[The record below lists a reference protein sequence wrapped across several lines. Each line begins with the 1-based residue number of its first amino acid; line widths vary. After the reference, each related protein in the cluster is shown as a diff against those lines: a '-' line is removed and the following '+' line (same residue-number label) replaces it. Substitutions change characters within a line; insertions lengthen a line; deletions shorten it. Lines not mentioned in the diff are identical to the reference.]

1 MAVRRRTTLS
11 KADKVKIEA
20 RIDAAARAIAAEV
33 GGGVATGGRKPA
45 DTKTSG
51 TGEDEKQLHGES
63 PAAGLLA
70 ALRAKPDSVRTHLR
84 AQFYPWRVAGLVW
97 AAGLVQEAAA
107 ARTAV
112 TVTSVAVVA
121 LGSATTAVAARLLL
135 RTAWARKHGRMNLAA
150 AWVRDHPGHAW
161 LISAASVM
169 WSVGLHL
176 VHPHTPVAI
185 AWAAALSLVGFVA
198 LSARWWQQ
206 HRPARVVATPSMPA
220 PPPGENPIARKW
232 RTLVAGTNGP
242 LPGSKLTAVS
252 IEPYGVSAVLEL
264 VPGRQD
270 IDTARGAISKIST
283 ALGIHVSDIL
293 IEHVEP
299 TEENPRPDPSKLQF
313 RAVTARSMIEV
324 TPLDGRRYVDGRVR
338 LGPYADGEGEAM
350 WRLYTQDSMWG
361 GFLAGSTGSGK
372 SSITDNLALAAWESG
387 HTVVIYLDPKNGAS
401 SPRIFERALWAVGN
415 DPAMWRCVEEALIE
429 LIEARGLENRVR
441 LDTSGFTPSRERPG
455 VLVIVDESHVVVTRD
470 SAARWGRI
478 AREGRGVGVAPV
490 LASQIYGLESFGGDD
505 AVRANITAGNTVAL
519 RVSRNQA
526 SMIQDVPLDPS
537 KLPKVPGLALIDDG
551 REATFRAAYS
561 GPDEV
566 ARLMDAALVGAAP
579 GLDRIAAG
587 ALDKGSGGTFSR
599 RKEIAEQSLVD
610 AERRLAAYE
619 SGRAIA
625 SVTHAHTD
633 SGNAG
638 AQPTVSPPS
647 LDPALLAEPDLSA
660 LSAPAWT
667 GQHAAILDLL
677 ADGPMRRRDIETA
690 VMDGEGVS
698 RATVTRAMQAL
709 IEGGAIAPVSGQ
721 RGLWARV

>member
-11 KADKVKIEA
+11 KADKAKVEA
-20 RIDAAARAIAAEV
+20 RIDAAARAIAA
-33 GGGVATGGRKPA
+33 GMDGVAATGGGKAA
-45 DTKTSG
+45 DTIA
-51 TGEDEKQLHGES
+51 TGNGKDAKQLHGES
-63 PAAGLLA
+63 PVARLLA
-70 ALRAKPDSVRTHLR
+70 GLRAKPNSVRTHLR
-84 AQFYPWRVAGLVW
+84 AQFYPWRVASLVW
-97 AAGLVQEAAA
+97 AAGFVQEAATA
-107 ARTAV
+107 CTAV
-112 TVTSVAVVA
+112 TVTSVAVVS
-121 LGSATTAVAARLLL
+121 LGSAATAMAARLLL
-135 RTAWARKHGRMNLAA
+135 RTAWTRKHRRLELAA

-161 LISAASVM
+161 LIAAASVM
-169 WSVGLHL
+169 WTVGLHL
-176 VHPHTPVAI
+176 VHPHTPAPI

-198 LSARWWQQ
+198 LSARWWQE
-206 HRPARVVATPSMPA
+206 HRPARVVTAPLTPA

-293 IEHVEP
+293 IEHIEP

-324 TPLDGRRYVDGRVR
+324 TPIEGRRYVDGRIR

-372 SSITDNLALAAWESG
+372 SSITDNLALAAWGSG
-387 HTVVIYLDPKNGAS
+387 YTVVIYLDPKDGGS

-415 DPAMWRCVEEALIE
+415 DPPMWRRVEAGLIE

-441 LDTSGFTPSRERPG
+441 LSTSGFTPSQERPG

-478 AREGRGVGVAPV
+478 VREGRAVGVAAV

-519 RVSRNQA
+519 KVSRNQA
-526 SMIQDVPLDPS
+526 SMIEGVPLDPS
-537 KLPKVPGLALIDDG
+537 KLPKVPGLAAIDDG
-551 REATFRAAYS
+551 REATFRAAHS
-561 GPDEV
+561 DPDEV
-566 ARLMDAALVGAAP
+566 AQLMDAALVDAAP
-579 GLDRIAAG
+579 GLDQLAAG
-587 ALDKGSGGTFSR
+587 ALDKGSGGTFGR
-599 RKEIAEQSLVD
+599 RHEIAEQSLAD

-619 SGRAIA
+619 SSTATALTQPAHPEDPDVAPTIA
-625 SVTHAHTD
+625 PPQLD
-633 SGNAG
+633 S
-638 AQPTVSPPS
+638 
-647 LDPALLAEPDLSA
+647 ALFSDVDLSA
-660 LSAPAWT
+660 LTTPAWS
-667 GQHAAILDLL
+667 GVHAAILEVLT
-677 ADGPMRRRDIETA
+677 DGPMQRQDIEAA
-690 VMDGEGVS
+690 VMEQESIS
-698 RATVTRAMQAL
+698 RATIARAMTVL
-709 IEGGAIAPVSGQ
+709 TEGGAIVPAGT
-721 RGLWARV
+721 RGLWART

>member
-1 MAVRRRTTLS
+1 MS
-11 KADKVKIEA
+11 
-20 RIDAAARAIAAEV
+20 
-33 GGGVATGGRKPA
+33 
-45 DTKTSG
+45 
-51 TGEDEKQLHGES
+51 
-63 PAAGLLA
+63 A
-70 ALRAKPDSVRTHLR
+70 AL
-84 AQFYPWRVAGLVW
+84 
-97 AAGLVQEAAA
+97 
-107 ARTAV
+107 
-112 TVTSVAVVA
+112 VA
-121 LGSATTAVAARLLL
+121 LGSAATAVAARLLL
-135 RTAWARKHGRMNLAA
+135 RTAWARKNERLDLAA

-161 LISAASVM
+161 LISAAGVA
-169 WSVGLHL
+169 WAVGLHL
-176 VHPHTPVAI
+176 AHPHTPAAI
-185 AWAAALSLVGFVA
+185 AWAVALSLVGFVA
-198 LSARWWQQ
+198 LSARWWQE
-206 HRPARVVATPSMPA
+206 HRPTRVITVPSALA
-220 PPPGENPIARKW
+220 PPPGEHPIARKW
-232 RTLVAGTNGP
+232 RTLVAAQNGP
-242 LPGSKLTAVS
+242 LPSSKLTAVRA
-252 IEPYGVSAVLEL
+252 EPYGVSAILEL

-293 IEHVEP
+293 IEHIEP
-299 TEENPRPDPSKLQF
+299 TEEDPRPDPSKLQF

-324 TPLDGRRYVDGRVR
+324 TPMEGRRYVGGRIR

-387 HTVVIYLDPKNGAS
+387 QTVVVYLDPKNGGS

-415 DPAMWRCVEEALIE
+415 DPAMWRRVEDGLIE

-441 LDTSGFTPSRERPG
+441 LNTSGFTPSRERPG

-470 SAARWGRI
+470 SAAKWGRI
-478 AREGRGVGVAPV
+478 AREGRAVGVAAV

-566 ARLMDAALVGAAP
+566 AQLMDMALVGAAP
-579 GLDRIAAG
+579 GLDRLAAG
-587 ALDKGSGGTFSR
+587 ALDKGSGGSFGR
-599 RKEIAEQSLVD
+599 RKEIAEQSLAD
-610 AERRLAAYE
+610 AERRLAMYE
-619 SGRAIA
+619 SGTAA
-625 SVTHAHTD
+625 DLAAVGTGAAAD
-633 SGNAG
+633 DQ
-638 AQPTVSPPS
+638 AQPTVTPPR
-647 LDPALLAEPDLSA
+647 LDPTLFSDVDLSA

-667 GQHAAILDLL
+667 GQHAAILDAL
-677 ADGPMRRRDIETA
+677 ADGPMRRQDIETA
-690 VMDGEGVS
+690 VMEREGVS

-709 IEGGAIAPVSGQ
+709 TEGGAIVPAGGQ
-721 RGLWARV
+721 RGLWTRA